1 MTDLLNIGASGLR
14 AYSRALAT
22 VGDNIANAQT
32 AGYARRT
39 VQLREA
45 PAAGDIVL
53 SRNSIRPGGVE
64 IAGLSRSVDIWLVD
78 DARTSSGEAGQ
89 AAARLRWVDAA
100 ERSLADDG
108 NGIGSRLTAIFNAAD
123 ELASDPGNQTLR
135 QQFLLSVDE
144 AAASFRQAAAG
155 LSGQAGAVAD
165 AARGEAQQLNTDLAT
180 LERVNGGLRRARPGS
195 SNEATLLDERDRLID
210 SVSAR
215 MPVTASFDARGAVTL
230 RVAGS
235 GDPLVENGAVASLS
249 VNVAADGRLSFAL
262 APSGPASFVPISGSL
277 AGLSDGADHIAGL
290 RADLDTLANQVAAD
304 LNNAHQAGNDANGNP
319 GQALLLSGGGAAS
332 LVAAALS
339 ADDVAAAGAGSANGN
354 MLNFAAFRGANG
366 VEQASA
372 AIANAQAQSAASAR
386 AQDAAASSRHD
397 GAAAAREAIS
407 EIDLDRE
414 AADLLRFQ
422 QAYEA
427 AARTIQVARETMQS
441 VLNIF

>member
-64 IAGLSRSVDIWLVD
+64 ISGLSRSVDIWLVD

-89 AAARLRWVDAA
+89 ASARLRWVDAA
-100 ERSLADDG
+100 ERSIADDG

-144 AAASFRQAAAG
+144 AAASFRQNAAG
-155 LSGQAGAVAD
+155 LSGQAAAVAD
-165 AARGEAQQLNTDLAT
+165 AARGEAEQLNTDLAA
-180 LERVNGGLRRARPGS
+180 LERVNSGLRRARPGS

-235 GDPLVENGAVASLS
+235 GDPLVENGTVASLS
-249 VNVAADGRLSFAL
+249 VNVATDGRLTFAM
-262 APSGPASFVPISGSL
+262 APSGPASFVPLSGSL
-277 AGLSDGADHIAGL
+277 AGLAEGADHIAGL
-290 RADLDTLANQVAAD
+290 RAGLDTLANQVAAD
-304 LNNAHQAGNDANGNP
+304 LNNAHQAGSDANGNP

-339 ADDVAAAGAGSANGN
+339 ADEVAAAGAGSANGN
-354 MLNFAAFRGANG
+354 MLNFAAFRGAGG
-366 VEQASA
+366 VEQSWA

-386 AQDAAASSRHD
+386 AQDAAAASRHD
-397 GAAAAREAIS
+397 GAAAARQAIS